1 LFRYEEY
8 GTREVA
14 VEQEWSPSVT
24 TAPVFGLE
32 VAAAERL
39 LLTAMPPGWRVLGR
53 CRYGTAGPAVHAT
66 GCHALAHPAF
76 GIALIDV
83 APDATPNAE
92 SRLRRA
98 LGAVRFWE
106 GFPGN
111 LPVWHGR
118 VEGGALR
125 ELDGMVRDA
134 FADMPPLT
142 VPGKS
147 AWVAAAA
154 AGLAEDAA
162 WQVPGRPLAPAATP
176 LMIEHEPSAPLRSR
190 RNRRLAVGGAFALTF
205 LVGLGAGVLML
216 DQDAPAPAPV
226 RAVEASTQTGQEVA
240 AVPATRAPP
249 AEAPAAPAPPPM
261 LAARPAPQQ
270 EAQPLLAAPA
280 ALAPATP
287 AMAVAPPAEAMPAE
301 APPAPL
307 PVATEAAAEPPPVP
321 LPAEPMPAVA
331 EVPPPQSEPLVLE
344 AALPTPP
351 PPPPRPAARPA
362 RQAQTID
369 RACRDAVF
377 RFQQGATL
385 SAAEQMHVRNG
396 CATRR

>member
-1 LFRYEEY
+1 
-8 GTREVA
+8 
-14 VEQEWSPSVT
+14 VEQEWNPSVM
-24 TAPVFGLE
+24 AVLVFGLE

-39 LLTAMPPGWRVLGR
+39 LLTALPPGWRVLGR

-154 AGLAEDAA
+154 AALAEDPA
-162 WQVPGRPLAPAATP
+162 WQVPGRPLQPAVAP
-176 LMIEHEPSAPLRSR
+176 LMIEHEAPSPLRR
-190 RNRRLAVGGAFALTF
+190 RRGLRLAVVACFAVTF
-205 LVGLGAGVLML
+205 ILGLGAGVLL
-216 DQDAPAPAPV
+216 LGDDPPAPDPGRAIEASALAGREAPV
-226 RAVEASTQTGQEVA
+226 LA
-240 AVPATRAPP
+240 ATRATP
-249 AEAPAAPAPPPM
+249 AEAQTPPDQPPQPAPP
-261 LAARPAPQQ
+261 Q
-270 EAQPLLAAPA
+270 EAQHLLAAPA
-280 ALAPATP
+280 AALPLAVTS
-287 AMAVAPPAEAMPAE
+287 PAEAVPAE

-307 PVATEAAAEPPPVP
+307 PLVAETAAEPPLVP
-321 LPAEPMPAVA
+321 LAE
-331 EVPPPQSEPLVLE
+331 ESPPPTAAAPPPEQPVFE
-344 AALPTPP
+344 AALPMPP
-351 PPPPRPAARPA
+351 PSPPRPATRPA
-362 RQAQTID
+362 RRPEAID

-385 SAAEQMHVRNG
+385 SAAEQMHIRNG